1 LTTNPSGF
9 SITYRSKYTAVLA
22 DRPLAAA
29 TETVTIAGKHCE
41 SGDVL
46 LPTIQLPASQ
56 VGDVLCV
63 FATGAYNYSMSS
75 NYNRL
80 PRPAGV
86 MIRDQS
92 SDAAS
97 PKAKIELI
105 LKRESPEEL
114 LRNDLVPSWLQ

>member
-1 LTTNPSGF
+1 
-9 SITYRSKYTAVLA
+9 VLA

-29 TETVTIAGKHCE
+29 TETLTIAGKHCE

-92 SDAAS
+92 SDAAA
-97 PKAKIELI
+97 KAKTELI
-105 LKRESPEEL
+105 LKRETPEDL